1 LRPAPIGAPPGGRP
15 LRLWSA
21 APVLGDFTLGQDE
34 FRRPHCDRPTS
45 SLRFI
50 EVNWNLGFIDGTT
63 LPPGQPLGSFSFD
76 QFAGSILNMF
86 DFDDKP
92 NTRPLILK
100 PYTGATGKY

>member
-1 LRPAPIGAPPGGRP
+1 
-15 LRLWSA
+15 
-21 APVLGDFTLGQDE
+21 
-34 FRRPHCDRPTS
+34 
-45 SLRFI
+45 
-50 EVNWNLGFIDGTT
+50 

-92 NTRPLILK
+92 NTRPLILD